1 MNLGVEVIS
10 LIAMVIGGLVWGVRL
25 EGRVNANDK
34 ANENTQKDVDD
45 LRARH
50 ETLQSELVKDV
61 NEIKIALAR
70 IQGLLERNQ
79 REDSNG

>member
-1 MNLGVEVIS
+1 MSLGVELVS
-10 LIAMVIGGLVWGVRL
+10 VAAMVIGGLVWGVRL

-61 NEIKIALAR
+61 NEIKVALAR
-70 IQGLLERNQ
+70 IQGLLERSH
-79 REDSNG
+79 REEING